1 LGEKEEEVMQKKT
14 LKTKK
19 RTRHAQKRALKKV
32 QTPLLTE
39 ATPERGQAHRTSGL
53 L

>member
-1 LGEKEEEVMQKKT
+1 MRKKT

-32 QTPLLTE
+32 RRPRQVK
-39 ATPERGQAHRTSGL
+39 
-53 L
+53 